1 MSGRPPHISD
11 DRILIAARDVF
22 LSEGMATTTAKIAER
37 AGVSEGF
44 LFYRYKTKEALLLA
58 VIERETRVAPELAAL
73 PSRAGSGTVAGN
85 LDTAVRALVR
95 NLVTGRPFIL
105 LAESFFPPA
114 LLREHLFASRKE
126 IPPERDMRLIA
137 EYLEAEARAGR
148 VRPVRMDLV
157 ARAIFGACI
166 VTERAELAARD
177 TGPQDI
183 VRDLVDILLLG
194 ISAPEIRE

>member
-1 MSGRPPHISD
+1 MLHH
-11 DRILIAARDVF
+11 
-22 LSEGMATTTAKIAER
+22 
-37 AGVSEGF
+37 
-44 LFYRYKTKEALLLA
+44 
-58 VIERETRVAPELAAL
+58 
-73 PSRAGSGTVAGN
+73 
-85 LDTAVRALVR
+85 AVRALVR

-114 LLREHLFASRKE
+114 VLHEHLFASRKE

-166 VTERAELAARD
+166 VTERTALAGRQTA
-177 TGPQDI
+177 PQDI
-183 VRDLVDILLLG
+183 VCDLVDILIDG
-194 ISAPEIRE
+194 ISAPETRE